1 MKIEVKCYLCGH
13 KFKAKADE
21 FSKRGFPIYFTQN
34 DLMMYDSIGREV
46 LCDCPNCHR
55 LISTYIPITAQER
68 DYILTHLH
76 KRETN
81 RMVVSYN

>member
-1 MKIEVKCYLCGH
+1 MKIKVKCYLCGH
-13 KFKAKADE
+13 KFKAKEGE

-46 LCDCPNCHR
+46 LCDWPNCHR
-55 LISTYIPITAQER
+55 LIHTYIPITAQER

-76 KRETN
+76 NRETE
-81 RMVVSYN
+81 RTVASYN